1 MMDINLVTIMALAF
15 ATIAA
20 LVFVSG
26 QYYLAQARLRRR
38 LPVVAQRG
46 DASNAQGRLGAL
58 VVEHF
63 GEERF
68 GVDSALRT
76 KLRRELLRAGYFSPH
91 AINYYVCARIC
102 TVIVL
107 PCSIFILSRLF
118 TPAMPQMYQMLLV
131 AVSAGLGILGP
142 DAFLSRRQGLLQQQY
157 RQIFPDFLDLLVVCV
172 GSGLSIEASF
182 ERIRGQMTKQHRP
195 LGMNL
200 EMMGAEMRA
209 GRSTIEALH
218 SLADRLGLDEASAFV
233 AVLRHSVELGGDVA
247 DAMRVYSDEM
257 RDKRVLRAEE
267 AANKLTVKIVLPL
280 ALCIFPVILEI
291 VMGPIMLK
299 LLVVFQHH

>member
-1 MMDINLVTIMALAF
+1 MMDINLVAIMALAF

-26 QYYLAQARLRRR
+26 QYYLAQAQLRRR

-46 DASNAQGRLGAL
+46 DGSAAQNRLGAL

-63 GEERF
+63 SEERF

-76 KLRRELLRAGYFSPH
+76 KLRRELLRAGYFGPH
-91 AINYYVCARIC
+91 AINYYVFARIC

-107 PCSIFILSRLF
+107 PCIIFIVSRLF

-142 DAFLSRRQGLLQQQY
+142 DAFLSRRQGRLQQQY
-157 RQIFPDFLDLLVVCV
+157 RLIFPDFLDLLVVCV

-182 ERIRGQMTKQHRP
+182 ERIRGQMIKQHRA
-195 LGMNL
+195 LGINL